1 MAVDAVMTQP
11 MLDLVLFSA
20 GGWRVGLEACWVS
33 ACRLV
38 DTQAEGEVI
47 ETLLGLDATA
57 PTLPAGT
64 RQSLELKWHGG
75 SREVLVG
82 APVEL
87 VSLPASAI
95 HPLPALL
102 TWRTRLR
109 GLRAIAVPE
118 QHGHFGGAEATMILV
133 FDASICLA

>member
-1 MAVDAVMTQP
+1 MTQP

-20 GGWRVGLEACWVS
+20 GGWRVGLEARWVS
-33 ACRLV
+33 ASRPV
-38 DTQAEGEVI
+38 DAHAEGEVI
-47 ETLLGLDATA
+47 ETLLGLDAA
-57 PTLPAGT
+57 ALALPVGT
-64 RQSLELKWHGG
+64 RQSLELKWPGG

-87 VSLPASAI
+87 VSLPTSAI

-118 QHGHFGGAEATMILV
+118 CHGHFGSADATMILL
-133 FDASICLA
+133 FDASACLA

>member
-1 MAVDAVMTQP
+1 MAVDAVMIQP

-20 GGWRVGLEACWVS
+20 GGWRIGLEARWVS

-47 ETLLGLDATA
+47 ETLLGLDAA
-57 PTLPAGT
+57 ASTLSAGT
-64 RQSLELKWHGG
+64 RQSLELKWSGG
-75 SREVLVG
+75 NREVLVG

-87 VSLPASAI
+87 VRLPASAI

-118 QHGHFGGAEATMILV
+118 HGHLGGADASMILV

>member
-1 MAVDAVMTQP
+1 MTQT

-20 GGWRVGLEACWVS
+20 GGWRVGLEARWVS
-33 ACRLV
+33 SCRLV
-38 DTQAEGEVI
+38 ETQAEGEVI
-47 ETLLGLDATA
+47 ETLLGLDAAA
-57 PTLPAGT
+57 PTLPTGT
-64 RQSLELKWHGG
+64 RQSLELKWLGG
-75 SREVLVG
+75 SREVLVS

-87 VSLPASAI
+87 ISLPASAI

-118 QHGHFGGAEATMILV
+118 QQGHFGRADATTILV

>member
-20 GGWRVGLEACWVS
+20 GGWRVGMEARWVS
-33 ACRLV
+33 SCRLV
-38 DTQAEGEVI
+38 DTQAEGEMI
-47 ETLLGLDATA
+47 ETLLGLAAAA
-57 PTLPAGT
+57 PTLAAGI
-64 RQSLELKWHGG
+64 RQSLELKWPGG

-87 VSLPASAI
+87 ISLPASAI

-118 QHGHFGGAEATMILV
+118 QHGHFGGTDTSMVLV
-133 FDASICLA
+133 FDANICLT